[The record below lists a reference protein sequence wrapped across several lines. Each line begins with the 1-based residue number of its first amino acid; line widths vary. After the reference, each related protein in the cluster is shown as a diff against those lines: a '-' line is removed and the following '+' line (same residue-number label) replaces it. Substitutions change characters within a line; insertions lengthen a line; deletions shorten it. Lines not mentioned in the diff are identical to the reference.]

1 NRKITKEKPE
11 MSRHYQFESNLSLA
25 GANADYRTPIKASQ
39 SGLAVLALYNALA
52 KKAGAPVLSAPALE
66 IHHLEQAA
74 TDLWA
79 AKALGLVV
87 SGSND
92 PNVQMGINAIND
104 LLGAN
109 GSTVDFSNPVNY
121 RKGDD
126 ARMNQFITELK
137 GGQVGAVIFY
147 NCNPA
152 YDHPRAAEVAE

>member
-1 NRKITKEKPE
+1 EKPE

-52 KKAGAPVLSAPALE
+52 KKAGAATFSAPAVE
-66 IHHLEQAA
+66 IAHLDKAA
-74 TDLWA
+74 NDLWA
-79 AKALGLVV
+79 AKDLGMVI

-92 PNVQMGINAIND
+92 PNVQIVINAINH

-126 ARMNQFITELK
+126 A
-137 GGQVGAVIFY
+137 
-147 NCNPA
+147 
-152 YDHPRAAEVAE
+152 